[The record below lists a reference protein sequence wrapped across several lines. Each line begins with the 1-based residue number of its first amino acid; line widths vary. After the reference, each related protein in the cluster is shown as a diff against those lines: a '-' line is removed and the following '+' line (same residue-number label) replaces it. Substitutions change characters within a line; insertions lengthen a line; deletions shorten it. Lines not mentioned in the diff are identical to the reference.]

1 MKDTQHLVS
10 PSCTVSCSQHKV
22 SSYQEATA
30 GGQVILRSD
39 NFQIGHVGA
48 GMWYAFRAPNDLLE
62 QRTPRPEIGMDAFS
76 RECTAGLRLREA
88 SLDHLALNSAHGSL
102 RDLCQLLSPVL
113 LHSTI
118 SFSRIQS
125 RLRLRQFPT
134 SDISYSCLSLA
145 HLPSCSSWCP
155 GSPSVAQ
162 NGKNHKVIFFPR
174 THR

>member
-125 RLRLRQFPT
+125 RLRLRQFPLL
-134 SDISYSCLSLA
+134 IFHILA
-145 HLPSCSSWCP
+145 CPLP
-155 GSPSVAQ
+155 
-162 NGKNHKVIFFPR
+162 IFPPAAHGVQVPPQWHR
-174 THR
+174 TEKITR